1 MTITLNRLEYYLRLW
16 LLMSRYAFASYL
28 NDRVSFVLFLVGK
41 VVRFILYTAFII
53 FLLKSTQTLAGYNLD
68 QTLFFFL
75 TFNLVDT
82 ISQFLFRAVYRF
94 RPLVIEGGL
103 DFVLAKPSSA
113 LFRILFGGADILD
126 LFTIP
131 PLIVITY
138 LVGRTLDP
146 TLLQIVMYIALL
158 INSLVI
164 ATAFH
169 IAVLSLGIITLE
181 IDHTIMIYRD
191 LTNLGRFPIDIYK
204 EPIKSILTF
213 IVPVGIMMTF
223 PAKVLLGVLSPL
235 GILVSLVVSGLLL
248 FLALRFWNY
257 GIKTYTSASS

>member
-53 FLLKSTQTLAGYNLD
+53 FLLKSTQILAGYNLD

-126 LFTIP
+126 LLVIP
-131 PLIVITY
+131 PL
-138 LVGRTLDP
+138 
-146 TLLQIVMYIALL
+146 
-158 INSLVI
+158 
-164 ATAFH
+164 F
-169 IAVLSLGIITLE
+169 
-181 IDHTIMIYRD
+181 
-191 LTNLGRFPIDIYK
+191 
-204 EPIKSILTF
+204 
-213 IVPVGIMMTF
+213 
-223 PAKVLLGVLSPL
+223 
-235 GILVSLVVSGLLL
+235 
-248 FLALRFWNY
+248 
-257 GIKTYTSASS
+257 

>member
-1 MTITLNRLEYYLRLW
+1 MIKTFKRFKYYLKLW

-41 VVRFILYTAFII
+41 VVRFVLYTAFII
-53 FLLKSTQTLAGYNLD
+53 YLLKSTQTLAGYNLN

-94 RPLVIEGGL
+94 RPLVVEGGL

-138 LVGRTLDP
+138 IVGRTLDP
-146 TLLQIVMYIALL
+146 TLLQIVMYIVLL

-169 IAVLSLGIITLE
+169 IAVLALGIITME

-204 EPIKSILTF
+204 EPLRGVLTF
-213 IVPVGIMMTF
+213 VIPVGVMMTF
-223 PAKVLLGVLSPL
+223 PAKVLLGLLSPI
-235 GILVSLVVSGLLL
+235 GILVSLALSCLLL
-248 FLALRFWNY
+248 VAAMRFWSY
-257 GIKTYTSASS
+257 GIKAYTSASS

>member
-1 MTITLNRLEYYLRLW
+1 MSKYFKIWWLMSKNAFISMLANRLGASVFMFGKLLR
-16 LLMSRYAFASYL
+16 FG
-28 NDRVSFVLFLVGK
+28 FFLV
-41 VVRFILYTAFII
+41 FII
-53 FLLKSTQTLAGYNLD
+53 FLLKGTNTLAGYTPN

-75 TFNLVDT
+75 TFNLIDVVT
-82 ISQFLFRAVYRF
+82 QFLYREVYRF
-94 RPLVIEGGL
+94 RPLVVSGSFDL
-103 DFVLAKPSSA
+103 VLTKPVNA
-113 LFRILFGGADILD
+113 LFRSLMGGADILD
-126 LFTIP
+126 FMTIP
-131 PLIVITY
+131 PLILAIYFLGRSLNPTTVQVLLY
-138 LVGRTLDP
+138 LF
-146 TLLQIVMYIALL
+146 LL
-158 INSLVI
+158 INGLVI

-191 LTNLGRFPIDIYK
+191 LTNLGRFPIDIYR

-248 FLALRFWNY
+248 FLA
-257 GIKTYTSASS
+257 